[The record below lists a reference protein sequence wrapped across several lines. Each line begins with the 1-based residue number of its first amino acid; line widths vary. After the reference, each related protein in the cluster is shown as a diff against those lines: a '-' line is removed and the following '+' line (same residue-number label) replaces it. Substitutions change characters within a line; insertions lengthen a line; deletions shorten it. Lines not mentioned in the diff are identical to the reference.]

1 MLGFYQ
7 SLCHLYVKHY
17 ENSEDTHQLFQMYS
31 YLVHL
36 SEAVSIRYSYLLY
49 SAWVYLIMVAVQSC
63 FFPAPYGKFTT
74 TSGISILTSLT
85 KVRVPARL
93 GWCLQEIPSFLVAL
107 SAVIHLFHQ
116 GELIKIVILGP
127 YLVHYFN
134 RAIVF
139 PLQIK
144 HGEINKRKPEF

>member
-1 MLGFYQ
+1 
-7 SLCHLYVKHY
+7 
-17 ENSEDTHQLFQMYS
+17 MYS